1 LRNAEIFVLVVQ
13 MQVCQ
18 RRTFPLNSVCSGT

>member
-1 LRNAEIFVLVVQ
+1 VEIFVLVVQ

-18 RRTFPLNSVCSGT
+18 RRTFSLDSVCSGT